1 MKGDGGMLNHFL
13 MNAKLLNE
21 KMQIIPLLYGS
32 LGLSQLIS
40 EELHPDDIDMLVPKA
55 FLTERWDEFRCML
68 EQDGYTLIDEHEHTF
83 VKNGILF
90 AYAGI
95 EELESFAGICLED
108 IPEYKEDGVR
118 YKRLSLRQY
127 LSVYQA
133 SAKDGYRIEVRE
145 KKDQEKID
153 LIMWHLSQ

>member
-68 EQDGYTLIDEHEHTF
+68 EQADYTLTDEREHTF
-83 VKNGILF
+83 VKNGVF
-90 AYAGI
+90 YAYAEI
-95 EELESFAGICLED
+95 EELESFAGICAED
-108 IPEYKEDGVR
+108 IAEYGEGSVR

-153 LIMWHLSQ
+153 LIVECLEK

>member
-1 MKGDGGMLNHFL
+1 MH
-13 MNAKLLNE
+13 A
-21 KMQIIPLLYGS
+21 
-32 LGLSQLIS
+32 
-40 EELHPDDIDMLVPKA
+40 
-55 FLTERWDEFRCML
+55 

-90 AYAGI
+90 SYAGI

-108 IPEYKEDGVR
+108 IPEYREDGVR